1 MKSKKGIFGV
11 QVSRLLNRN
20 EFKIAWVLSM
30 LFVTAA
36 FIESCIMVWGKDKSE
51 LFSAALGW
59 IGNKNI
65 FSGTVIY
72 VFYFFAVSLIAALP
86 FSDSFLK
93 DKQSRS
99 LCAILTRCEWGSY
112 IKSGLFL
119 TFISGFIVI
128 FVPLLLSQALAFI
141 VFSPT
146 GDMPMK
152 IWGTGAWDAAP
163 VTDACVFPVLALN
176 HPYLN
181 NMIFI
186 FYASL
191 FAGLNAVISY
201 VISLLGVSKKLF
213 VLCLP
218 TVLCIVYNGIISF
231 ASGSL
236 RIDIYLFPD
245 DLVSKNT
252 LFFFLIPVVQ
262 LLIIAAGLIALRVK
276 KTEAVL

>member
-1 MKSKKGIFGV
+1 MKSKKGIFRV
-11 QVSRLLNRN
+11 QLSRLLNRN

-30 LFVTAA
+30 LFVTVA
-36 FIESCIMVWGKDKSE
+36 FIEASFMVWGKDKSE

-65 FSGTVIY
+65 FFGTVMF
-72 VFYFFAVSLIAALP
+72 VFYFFAVSIIAALP

-93 DKQSRS
+93 DKHSRS
-99 LCAILTRCEWGSY
+99 LSAILTRCEWGSY
-112 IKSGLFL
+112 IKSGFFL

-141 VFSPT
+141 VFSPA

-163 VTDACVFPVLALN
+163 ATDACVFPAIALN

-191 FAGLNAVISY
+191 FAALNAVISY

-218 TVLCIVYNGIISF
+218 TIICIVY
-231 ASGSL
+231 SGL
-236 RIDIYLFPD
+236 IDFIGRYLTITIYLYPD
-245 DLVSKNT
+245 DSVYKKALV
-252 LFFFLIPVVQ
+252 FFLIPAVQ
-262 LLIIAAGLIALRVK
+262 LLIIAAGLIALRLK
-276 KTEAVL
+276 KTEAIL

>member
-1 MKSKKGIFGV
+1 MKSKKGIFNV

-36 FIESCIMVWGKDKSE
+36 FIEACFMIWGRDKSV

-72 VFYFFAVSLIAALP
+72 VFYFFAVSLIASLP

-93 DKQSRS
+93 DKHSRS
-99 LCAILTRCEWGSY
+99 LSAILTRCEWGSY

-119 TFISGFIVI
+119 TFVSGFLVI
-128 FVPLLLSQALAFI
+128 LVPLLLSQALAFI
-141 VFSPT
+141 VFSPA
-146 GDMPMK
+146 GDMPMR

-163 VTDACVFPVLALN
+163 VTDACVFPALALN

-191 FAGLNAVISY
+191 FAALNAVISY

-218 TVLCIVYNGIISF
+218 TILCIVYNGLIDFVTS
-231 ASGSL
+231 SL

-245 DLVSKNT
+245 DAIWKNT
-252 LFFFLIPVVQ
+252 LFFFLIPAVQ

>member
-11 QVSRLLNRN
+11 QLSRLLNRN

-36 FIESCIMVWGKDKSE
+36 FIEACFMIWGRDKSV

-65 FSGTVIY
+65 FSGMVMF
-72 VFYFFAVSLIAALP
+72 VFYSFAVSIIASLP

-93 DKQSRS
+93 DKRSRS

-112 IKSGLFL
+112 IRSGIFL
-119 TFISGFIVI
+119 TFISGFLVI

-146 GDMPMK
+146 GDMPMR

-163 VTDACVFPVLALN
+163 ATDACVFPALALT

-191 FAGLNAVISY
+191 FAALNAVISY
-201 VISLLGVSKKLF
+201 VISLLGVGKKLF

-218 TVLCIVYNGIISF
+218 TIICIVY
-231 ASGSL
+231 SGLIDFIGRSL
-236 RIDIYLFPD
+236 TITIYLYPD
-245 DLVSKNT
+245 DSVYKNT
-252 LFFFLIPVVQ
+252 LVFFLIPAVQ

>member
-1 MKSKKGIFGV
+1 MKSKEGIFGV

-36 FIESCIMVWGKDKSE
+36 FIEACIMVWGKDKSE

-72 VFYFFAVSLIAALP
+72 VFYFFAVSLIASLP

-93 DKQSRS
+93 DKHSRS

-119 TFISGFIVI
+119 TFVSGFIVI

-152 IWGTGAWDAAP
+152 IWGTGAWDAVQA
-163 VTDACVFPVLALN
+163 TDACVFPSLALN

-218 TVLCIVYNGIISF
+218 TILCIVYNGIISF

>member
-1 MKSKKGIFGV
+1 MKSKKGIFNV
-11 QVSRLLNRN
+11 QLSRLLSRN

-36 FIESCIMVWGKDKSE
+36 FIEACCMVWGKDKSE

-65 FSGTVIY
+65 FLGTVMF
-72 VFYFFAVSLIAALP
+72 VFYFFAVSIIASLP

-93 DKQSRS
+93 DKHSRS
-99 LCAILTRCEWGSY
+99 LCAVLTRCEWGSY
-112 IKSGLFL
+112 IRSGLFL

-141 VFSPT
+141 VFSPA

-152 IWGTGAWDAAP
+152 IWGTGAWDAVPA
-163 VTDACVFPVLALN
+163 TDACVFPALALN

-191 FAGLNAVISY
+191 FAALNAVISY

-218 TVLCIVYNGIISF
+218 TILCIVYNGIIGFVSN
-231 ASGSL
+231 SL
-236 RIDIYLFPD
+236 RIDIYLYPD
-245 DLVSKNT
+245 DNISKNT
-252 LFFFLIPVVQ
+252 LFFFLIPAVQ
-262 LLIIAAGLIALRVK
+262 LLIIAAGLIALRAK